1 MPENLANE
9 YKYVLLIVGLFI
21 VAKYL
26 QRFRLPGAV
35 TCLGIGLGFGL
46 GLGWFAHDPVIEIFA
61 VLGIS
66 VLFLFAGMEIDV
78 PEMRREARVLGGHVI
93 MQSCAVVGVAALAG
107 RILDLPV
114 RPALIV
120 ALALM
125 TPSTGFILD
134 SLSRLPVDGRDRAWI
149 KSRAIGTEIVALVIL
164 LFALQSESVS
174 GLGISL
180 GAIVLMI
187 AVLPLVFRSFARL
200 VLPHAPGTEF
210 AFLVVLALVAALA
223 TKKLGVYYLVGAF
236 VVGVTEQRL
245 RTKLPMLANEGTMQ
259 AVHLFASFFIP
270 FYFLKAGLGLGA
282 ENFSREALLTGGAF
296 VAAMV
301 PLRLALVAGYRTV
314 VARRPFR
321 EGLRLGTTL
330 LPTLVFTIVLAG
342 ILEERFA
349 AKPALVGGLILYT
362 LVNTLL
368 PSFVLGQRSN
378 GAAPAVEGVVEA

>member
-9 YKYVLLIVGLFI
+9 YKYVLLIVGLFFG
-21 VAKYL
+21 AKYL

-35 TCLGIGLGFGL
+35 TCLGIGVAFGL
-46 GLGWFAHDPVIEIFA
+46 GLGWFEHDPVVEIFA

-66 VLFLFAGMEIDV
+66 VLFLFAGMELDV
-78 PEMRREARVLGGHVI
+78 TEMRRDARRLGGHVL
-93 MQSCAVVGVAALAG
+93 MQAAAVLAVAVIAG
-107 RILDLPV
+107 RFLHLSL
-114 RPALIV
+114 RPSLIV

-134 SLSRLPVDGRDRAWI
+134 SLAKLPVSEHERGWV

-164 LFALQSESVS
+164 LFALQSESAS
-174 GLGISL
+174 RLGISL

-187 AVLPLVFRSFARL
+187 AVLPLLFRVFARL

-210 AFLVVLALVAALA
+210 AFLVVLALVAAIA

-236 VVGVTEQRL
+236 VVGMTEQRL
-245 RTKLPMLANEGTMQ
+245 RSKLPMLAGNGTMQ
-259 AVHLFASFFIP
+259 AVNMFASFFIP
-270 FYFLKAGLGLGA
+270 FYFLKAGLGLEA
-282 ENFSREALLTGGAF
+282 AHFSPRAFLIGGAF
-296 VAAMV
+296 VAIV
-301 PLRLALVAGYRTV
+301 IPLRLALVAGYR
-314 VARRPFR
+314 ARTARQPLR

-349 AKPALVGGLILYT
+349 APPSLVGGLIIYT
-362 LVNTLL
+362 LASTLL
-368 PSFVLGQRSN
+368 PSLVLGQRA
-378 GAAPAVEGVVEA
+378 GDLAPLEGPPQVA